1 MAKEVTITFRME
13 KSMWY
18 EIDIQ
23 RMKMSFTK
31 TQILCF
37 LLSKQLEFVRKYQ
50 VGGSSYN
57 KPSEGSQ
64 QYDYSVNQE
73 KTEQPTNALLRSMGY
88 GKNKNK

>member
-13 KSMWY
+13 KSMWD

-50 VGGSSYN
+50 SGSNNYN
-57 KPSEGSQ
+57 KPTDNGQ

-73 KTEQPTNALLRSMGY
+73 RSEQQPTNALLKSMGY
-88 GKNKNK
+88 GKKK